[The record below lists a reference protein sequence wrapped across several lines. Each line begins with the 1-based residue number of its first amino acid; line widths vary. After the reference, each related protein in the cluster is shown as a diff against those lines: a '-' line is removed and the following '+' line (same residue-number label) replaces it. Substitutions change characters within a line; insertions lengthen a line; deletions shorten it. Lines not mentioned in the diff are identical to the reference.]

1 MKPLLYFLRSDEA
14 ATSVEYAVMLSLI
27 VLVALGGIAL
37 LGSETS
43 AKWTDIDTKLT
54 DAGLGR

>member
-1 MKPLLYFLRSDEA
+1 VKPILHFLRSDEA

-27 VLVALGGIAL
+27 VLVALSGIAL

-43 AKWTDIDTKLT
+43 AKWADIDTKLT